1 MGAASRGI
9 GPPPLRSH
17 WPGGLSLIR
26 LRWLRRCHG
35 GGGGGERGPAGG
47 RGAPSSSKGPA
58 VRGEARPGRSGC
70 ARLGL
75 PPCPC
80 GARFALRGGPMA
92 ARGRQVTGGG
102 EGAAGLRS
110 VGPLPRGLR
119 SALPSQE
126 PAGLPQAHR
135 RLLSCNVHHPFHWYT
150 APAARLRLPVAPV
163 VYVNSKW
170 CRIGTSRTKSL
181 SVWTTTC

>member
-9 GPPPLRSH
+9 GPPLLRSH
-17 WPGGLSLIR
+17 WPGGLSLSR

-75 PPCPC
+75 PTCSG
-80 GARFALRGGPMA
+80 GARFALRGALMA
-92 ARGRQVTGGG
+92 AQGRQVTGGG

-110 VGPLPRGLR
+110 VGPLPRTFARLFPLR
-119 SALPSQE
+119 SLLGSRKLTAGCCHAMSITPS
-126 PAGLPQAHR
+126 
-135 RLLSCNVHHPFHWYT
+135 T
-150 APAARLRLPVAPV
+150 
-163 VYVNSKW
+163 
-170 CRIGTSRTKSL
+170 GTQHL
-181 SVWTTTC
+181 QHVCGYQ